1 MINGTSIVSYP
12 EHFADKLLDKYRQL
26 IASGQLAEGQFYNEM
41 SEEYVKGK
49 HSIPVN
55 SGGSAL
61 FTLLAY
67 QKYANHKT
75 HVIIQSNTM
84 RALYTIPTLLNMNV
98 LISNSSQKPG
108 FMAMDPAGL
117 ENVIGELQRDGLD
130 NRVVVI
136 YSVIGGYLSPSYP
149 DIEAIT
155 RKYNIPLIVDAAHG
169 HYLEGIANS
178 EWADIGFSFYATK
191 ILPVG
196 EGGLVTT
203 ADRNVFEWIK
213 RFLAYD
219 RFEYQLVAGLNLRA
233 SELTSYFIYLLMT
246 DSELRGHFRDKRV
259 QLADLYKEICLE
271 NGFAF
276 LDQDEALEYNGYKF
290 ILFEAFDKVAKP
302 ATALT
307 AYKPTS
313 PVFAVNVLDG
323 SPLLPHWCP
332 PTYPSLCDVLCDRQ
346 ASYKKVPA

>member
-12 EHFADKLLDKYRQL
+12 EHFADKLLDRYRQL
-26 IASGQLAEGQFYNEM
+26 ITSGQLAEGRFYTEM
-41 SEEYVKGK
+41 SDAYVKGK

-67 QKYANHKT
+67 QKYVNHKT

-84 RALYTIPTLLNMNV
+84 RALYTIPTLLDMNV
-98 LISNSSQKPG
+98 LICNSSKKPG
-108 FMAMDPAGL
+108 FMAMDPTGL
-117 ENVIGELQRDGLD
+117 AEVISALQRDGLED
-130 NRVVVI
+130 RVVVL

-149 DIEAIT
+149 KIEAIT
-155 RKYNIPLIVDAAHG
+155 KQYNIPLIVDAAHG

-178 EWADIGFSFYATK
+178 DWADIGLSFYATK
-191 ILPVG
+191 ILPAG

-203 ADRNVFEWIK
+203 ADQNVFEWIK

-219 RFEYQLVAGLNLRA
+219 RFEYKLVAGLNLRA

-246 DSELRGHFRDKRV
+246 DSDLRGHFRDKRV
-259 QLADLYKEICLE
+259 QLADLYKEICLD

-276 LDQDEALEYNGYKF
+276 LDQDEASEYNGYKF
-290 ILFEAFDKVAKP
+290 VVFEPFDTVAKSKS
-302 ATALT
+302 TLT

-313 PVFAVNVLDG
+313 PVFSVNVLDG

-332 PTYPSLCDVLCDRQ
+332 PTYPSLYDVLCDRQ
-346 ASYKKVPA
+346 GMYKKVPA